1 MKNECFPDKV
11 VARDLCYN
19 MAMGKLKEFEKCV
32 YITRC
37 VYICT
42 LEAYF

>member
-1 MKNECFPDKV
+1 MKNEHFPDKV
-11 VARDLCYN
+11 VAIDLCYN
-19 MAMGKLKEFEKCV
+19 TAMGKFKELEKCV

-37 VYICT
+37 VYIYT